1 MPVSQ
6 PAPPRLHVLIIGGG
20 IGGPAL
26 GLFLKK
32 AGISCAVYE
41 THPFTE
47 QVGGGLNVASNGMN
61 VLAELGLADTL
72 LSQGTP
78 ARHFIFKSSQGRR
91 LARVRYGDPARYGQ
105 PCVSMTRATLF
116 ATLTAE
122 LRAQG
127 IPVHYQKQLTALTER
142 PTGLTAHFADGTA
155 AEGDLLVG
163 ADGLHSRTRQL
174 LLPTGPGPAY
184 VGIIGIGGMPTLA
197 QVPEAGAEDSQNLVY
212 TFGPNGFFGYGGSD
226 AGRLMWWA
234 NLPQPR
240 ELSPQELRDLDP
252 AAVQQ
257 AMLDRYQHYP
267 APIPALIR
275 RTPLPFSG
283 NVYDV
288 PTLPTWHQ
296 GRVALLGDAA
306 HAVSPNAG
314 QGVSQALEDALYLA
328 RTLRDCQGDY
338 AWAFRQYERERKP
351 RAEKVVAEGRAR
363 AADKELL
370 SPFASA
376 LRNLLMALFIP
387 LFGKKS
393 TDWMLSY
400 RLDWASSQYPESPP
414 ESFR

>member
-1 MPVSQ
+1 MPVPQ
-6 PAPPRLHVLIIGGG
+6 TTPLPPAPHVLIIGGG

-26 GLFLKK
+26 ALFLKK

-41 THPFTE
+41 AHPFTE
-47 QVGGGLNVASNGMN
+47 RVGGGLNVASNGMN
-61 VLAELGLADTL
+61 ILAELGLADGL
-72 LSQGTP
+72 IAQGTP
-78 ARHFIFKSSQGRR
+78 ARHFLFKSSRGRR
-91 LARVRYGDPARYGQ
+91 LARVRYGDPKIYGQ
-105 PCVSMTRATLF
+105 PCVSMMRATLF

-122 LRAQG
+122 LHAQG
-127 IPVHYQKQLTALTER
+127 IPVHYRKQLTALTET
-142 PTGLTAHFADGTA
+142 PTGATAHFTDGTS

-174 LLPTGPGPAY
+174 LLPQAPGPAY
-184 VGIIGIGGMPTLA
+184 VGIVGIGGFPTMA
-197 QVPEAGAEDSQNLVY
+197 QVPGVGTEDSENLVY

-234 NLPQPR
+234 NLPQA
-240 ELSPQELRDLDP
+240 QELGPAELHGLDP
-252 AAVQQ
+252 AALRQ

-275 RTPLPFSG
+275 HTPAPFHA

-288 PTLPTWHQ
+288 PTLPVWHR

-314 QGVSQALEDALYLA
+314 QGAAQALEDALYLA
-328 RTLRDCQGDY
+328 RTLRDSQGDY
-338 AWAFRQYERERKP
+338 NWAFRQYERERKP

-363 AADKELL
+363 AADKAVV

-393 TDWMLSY
+393 TDWMLAY
-400 RLDWASSQYPESPP
+400 RLDWRSEQYPVSQ
-414 ESFR
+414 